1 MIFFRN
7 FFITFFILF
16 FIWISVIYF
25 QIDRPTLMSQW
36 VYDVYKKKITIANN
50 IKSKKIIIVAGSNSM
65 FGCDS
70 KKLQKAFGLPVVNF
84 GVNAGV
90 YLPYILYKA
99 KQIIKKDDIV
109 ILPLEYSLYNY
120 DGIPNI
126 QMIDYIFSRDF
137 DAFWSLTLK
146 EQFYMIWDIPLKR
159 IYDGYMAKGGSVVKY
174 GLYRSGNID
183 KYGDQL
189 GATPKAKTT
198 SIKKELDKLKANH
211 YGINYNSNSLGFKYL
226 TNFVQWCKEK
236 NVKVIFTPST
246 LLYFKTYKNDKTEQ
260 WFYTNLSKIIK
271 NKGWIYIGDPYKY
284 MYEKKY
290 YFNTDYHLTTKGR
303 QIRTKQMIKDLSS
316 ILK

>member
-189 GATPKAKTT
+189 GATFKAKTT